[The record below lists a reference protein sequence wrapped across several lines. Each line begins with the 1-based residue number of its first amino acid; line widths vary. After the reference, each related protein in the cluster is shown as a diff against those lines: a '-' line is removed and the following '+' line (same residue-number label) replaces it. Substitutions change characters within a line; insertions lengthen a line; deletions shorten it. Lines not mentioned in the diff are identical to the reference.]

1 MNIYLIIGTLIWL
14 YLLSAL
20 NRAQLPA
27 FHFLV
32 GTAGLF
38 FILIGL
44 SDPYWVW
51 FFTHA
56 VINGVRWIGQTTGMC
71 TIMNHYGLVSINNPT
86 GPLTMSI
93 DYECSG
99 IIETTA
105 FVSLVAFFP
114 IFKRTERAFF
124 GLLGVLWIY
133 IANVLRLGLVVVI
146 CHFNG
151 GQAFFLAHSIL
162 GRMLFYVL
170 VIALYYNVFTYSQI
184 SKSLF
189 AAFRSTIAR
198 WKVKLKRGR
207 VS

>member
-1 MNIYLIIGTLIWL
+1 MNIYLIIGALVWL

-20 NRAQLPA
+20 NRAHLPA
-27 FHFLV
+27 FHFIV

-56 VINGVRWIGQTTGMC
+56 VINGVRWIGETTGMC

-133 IANVLRLGLVVVI
+133 LANVLRLGLVIVI
-146 CHFNG
+146 CHYYG
-151 GQAFFLAHSIL
+151 GSAFFLAHSIL

-170 VIALYYNVFTYSQI
+170 VIMLYYNVFTYSQI
-184 SKSLF
+184 SHSLF
-189 AAFRSTIAR
+189 AGFSAAIKRRNFKFKGGRS
-198 WKVKLKRGR
+198 
-207 VS
+207 S